1 MNSLVDSTV
10 SPYTRNGGRL
20 DEIPRIVTAEM
31 NPVLEPIPNY
41 ISGTS
46 SLETIPNYIPGSDP
60 GVTPLIASD
69 RGFLRDLIKFGP
81 GENPD
86 AGYDHSNIA
95 MTPASPGTGEQR
107 MAGMNPILK
116 TIVQYWNDLNSGK
129 YNYTK
134 YEDND
139 YMGNHAAPFNPLETK
154 WNYRNM
160 QNTLNGL

>member
-60 GVTPLIASD
+60 GVTPLVAS
-69 RGFLRDLIKFGP
+69 RP
-81 GENPD
+81 GE
-86 AGYDHSNIA
+86 
-95 MTPASPGTGEQR
+95 QK

>member
-1 MNSLVDSTV
+1 MSSINSLVGPASTTFQW
-10 SPYTRNGGRL
+10 SHGPTNTWL
-20 DEIPRIVTAEM
+20 DKYID
-31 NPVLEPIPNY
+31 NPDHRFSTWFDKYNDPNLNNQGYNTLELRRGMDGFSGPPILEPIPNY
-41 ISGTS
+41 
-46 SLETIPNYIPGSDP
+46 NPGSDT
-60 GVTPLIASD
+60 GITPLVAS
-69 RGFLRDLIKFGP
+69 RP
-81 GENPD
+81 E
-86 AGYDHSNIA
+86 
-95 MTPASPGTGEQR
+95 EQK

>member
-1 MNSLVDSTV
+1 MSSINSLVGPAPTTFTRSHGPTNTWLDKYIDNPDHRFSTWFDKYND
-10 SPYTRNGGRL
+10 PNLNNQGYNT
-20 DEIPRIVTAEM
+20 
-31 NPVLEPIPNY
+31 LELRPGMDGF
-41 ISGTS
+41 SGPPT
-46 SLETIPNYIPGSDP
+46 LETIPNYNPGSDT
-60 GVTPLIASD
+60 GITPLVAS
-69 RGFLRDLIKFGP
+69 RP
-81 GENPD
+81 E
-86 AGYDHSNIA
+86 
-95 MTPASPGTGEQR
+95 EQK

>member
-1 MNSLVDSTV
+1 MSSINSLVGPAPTTFTRSHGPTNTWLDKYIDNPDHRFSTWFDKYND
-10 SPYTRNGGRL
+10 PNLNNQGYNT
-20 DEIPRIVTAEM
+20 
-31 NPVLEPIPNY
+31 LELRPGMDGY
-41 ISGTS
+41 SGPPT
-46 SLETIPNYIPGSDP
+46 LETIPNYNPGSDT
-60 GVTPLIASD
+60 GITPLVAS
-69 RGFLRDLIKFGP
+69 RP
-81 GENPD
+81 E
-86 AGYDHSNIA
+86 
-95 MTPASPGTGEQR
+95 EQK

>member
-1 MNSLVDSTV
+1 MSSINSLVGPAPTTFTRSHGPTNTWLDKYIDNPDHRFSTWFDKYNDPNLNNQGYNTLELRRGMDGF
-10 SPYTRNGGRL
+10 SGPPT
-20 DEIPRIVTAEM
+20 
-31 NPVLEPIPNY
+31 LEPIPNY
-41 ISGTS
+41 NS
-46 SLETIPNYIPGSDP
+46 GSDT
-60 GVTPLIASD
+60 GITPLVAS
-69 RGFLRDLIKFGP
+69 RP
-81 GENPD
+81 GE
-86 AGYDHSNIA
+86 
-95 MTPASPGTGEQR
+95 QK

>member
-1 MNSLVDSTV
+1 MSSINSLVGPAPTTFTRSHGPTNTWLDKYIDNPDYRPSTWF
-10 SPYTRNGGRL
+10 
-20 DEIPRIVTAEM
+20 DEYNDPNLSNQGYKT
-31 NPVLEPIPNY
+31 LEILPGMDGY
-41 ISGTS
+41 SGPPT
-46 SLETIPNYIPGSDP
+46 LETIPNYNPGSDT
-60 GVTPLIASD
+60 GITPLVAS
-69 RGFLRDLIKFGP
+69 RP
-81 GENPD
+81 E
-86 AGYDHSNIA
+86 
-95 MTPASPGTGEQR
+95 EQK